1 MLRDEKGQATI
12 EAAFVLPFALVLVLL
27 LVQPGILLY
36 DRIVMK
42 AAASEGCRLLATNSD
57 SFAASEAE
65 DYIKRRLGAVPQQ
78 DCFHVHSPE
87 CSWEIQLSGNE
98 ATKDTSVTITNEV
111 KPLPLFDAG
120 ALFLGLLNERGNFEL
135 EVHVSSQ
142 TQPSW
147 TEQVLS
153 GESPRAAVGAWLHE
167 N

>member
-1 MLRDEKGQATI
+1 MIRNEKGQATI

-27 LVQPGILLY
+27 LIQPGILLY

-57 SFAASEAE
+57 SFAASDAK

-87 CSWEIQLSGNE
+87 CSWEIQLSGSE
-98 ATKDTSVTITNEV
+98 STKDTSVIITNEV

-120 ALFLGLLNERGNFEL
+120 ASLLGLLNERGNFEL

-167 N
+167 S